1 MAANL
6 GELFIELGVFA
17 DTKELKE
24 FEKKLDSVKK
34 KMEDAG
40 KNAEKND
47 INLKKLS
54 TTLRNAGLAI
64 TGAIYALNK
73 LTNSLVETNQQFL
86 NLTRTSDIALGTF
99 QKWDNIGRMFG
110 VRNAAQQLESL
121 NQRLFELKLTGEGA
135 EGFILA
141 GINPLGADAENIM
154 EQLRNRVAGL
164 DDTAASFLLSRM
176 GLDPQML
183 HLLRMTREEFEAF
196 NRATQKFR
204 LTEEQ
209 SKQLQMMN
217 AQLEIAKMKLGY
229 LKDQVLLAIMPH
241 LVNFMNIIGMIADR
255 IKQLIDWLNS
265 GSSFANFIKFIL
277 KAAAVFTIWVTT
289 VGTLAKTFELLSLAI
304 TGARVALLALTSHP
318 IIAALTAVA
327 GLIMWGV
334 NKYQEKHG
342 GNAFNGIP
350 NMMGANQ
357 SIDNRRYLSN
367 VRNSNQQITMN
378 NTINTTETARA
389 VNNELY
395 YYQNYAF
402 GMGNAY

>member
-34 KMEDAG
+34 KMDEAG
-40 KNAEKND
+40 KNTEKND
-47 INLKKLS
+47 VNLKKLS
-54 TTLRNAGLAI
+54 TTLRNAALAI

-73 LTNSLVETNQQFL
+73 LTTSLVETNQQFL

-110 VRNAAQQLESL
+110 VKNAAQQLESL

-141 GINPLGADAENIM
+141 GINPLGASAEDVM
-154 EQLRNRVAGL
+154 EQLRSRVAGL

-196 NRATQKFR
+196 NQATQKFR

-229 LKDQVLLAIMPH
+229 LKDQALLAIMPH

-255 IKQLIDWLNS
+255 IKQLIDWLNG

-277 KAAAVFTIWVTT
+277 KAAAIFTVWVTT
-289 VGTLAKTFELLSLAI
+289 VGALAKTFELLSLAI

-334 NKYQEKHG
+334 NKYQQTHG
-342 GNAFNGIP
+342 GNLFNGIP

-367 VRNSNQQITMN
+367 TSNRNQQITMN

-395 YYQNYAF
+395 YYQNFAF

>member
-34 KMEDAG
+34 KMEEAG
-40 KNAEKND
+40 KKTEKND
-47 INLKKLS
+47 VNLKKLA
-54 TTLRNAGLAI
+54 TTLRNASLAI
-64 TGAIYALNK
+64 TGAVYALNK

-86 NLTRTSDIALGTF
+86 NLTRTSDISLGVF

-110 VRNAAQQLESL
+110 VKNAAQQLESL

-209 SKQLQMMN
+209 SKQLQLMN
-217 AQLEIAKMKLGY
+217 AQLEIAKIKLGY
-229 LKDQVLLAIMPH
+229 LKDQALLAILPH
-241 LVNFMNIIGMIADR
+241 LVNFMNVIGLIAER

-277 KAAAVFTIWVTT
+277 KAAAIFTVWVTT
-289 VGTLAKTFELLSLAI
+289 VGALAKTFELLSLAI
-304 TGARVALLALTSHP
+304 TGARVALLALTAHP

-334 NKYQEKHG
+334 NKYQQTHG
-342 GNAFNGIP
+342 NNAFNGIP
-350 NMMGANQ
+350 NMTGANQ
-357 SIDNRRYLSN
+357 NIDNRRYLSN